1 MNRAY
6 LRPPLPLYRV
16 AAFLSLPLVLWL
28 AIHVMVAQL
37 SSLQSLYWYDYLLT
51 TFVPS
56 LSSLQPPSLVQKTKP
71 KREYQLLLCVG
82 PEGHETPLT
91 SKTVNTRALD
101 ARLALVPMT
110 KDQFNGWLRHNIYGG
125 RVAMAFMLPPVM
137 FSMVLVALLGGGA
150 YFLDQERHLT
160 FRSKE
165 RHLKGPQLVTPKEF
179 NRRVK
184 GDGVGFRVDRGW
196 WQKPVLVRI
205 QRSVEAQHQLMQG
218 DNGAGKTIAMFALA
232 DQFEAAG
239 ETCIYYDPECQFL
252 KRYWKPGDLILG
264 PDLRSASWNPADEI
278 DYSSVANS
286 DASAMAQGES
296 LYPCRPG
303 TRDYFF
309 WNCSRLIYKHCM
321 TNYRPNAAQLANLYT
336 HPNPLIDAI
345 AKGTE
350 LEEMLAKNTQGL
362 RASIISTLTQCLFAL
377 QQVPGEEEGR
387 AKFSA
392 RQYARMEGRRPS
404 IFFTSGDEKTQVAF
418 SPLHRLWIDSLIREF
433 LSLPEVAP
441 SQINVRMFIDELPVL
456 GEFPTLKAAASRGR
470 KHGIDLIMGF
480 QGRSQLK
487 AIYGEE
493 SEAIFSAPFTK
504 LLLHTGEPEGGEWA
518 SKMIGEH
525 DVECLVEHLSPD
537 GKRSYTTQ
545 PRMNHRLVS
554 QSELGSL
561 ENRFGYLRYAG
572 YVVKLKLALPPA
584 RLDRCVAFVPRTGV
598 APVQLPMPDLETIL
612 AKEAAE
618 KQAAAAKAAAT
629 PWQPGATASN

>member
-1 MNRAY
+1 LNRAY
-6 LRPPLPLYRV
+6 LRPPLPLFRV
-16 AAFLSLPLVLWL
+16 WAALCLPLFLWL
-28 AIHVMVAQL
+28 GIHIMVARL
-37 SSLQSLYWYDYLLT
+37 KPLQRLYWSDYLEATL
-51 TFVPS
+51 VPS
-56 LSSLQPPSLVQKTKP
+56 LSSLQLLTFGHAAKAA
-71 KREYQLLLCVG
+71 REYQLLLCVG
-82 PEGHETPLT
+82 TEGHETPLT
-91 SKTVNTRALD
+91 SKAADSSLLD

-110 KDQFNGWLRHNIYGG
+110 KSHFHDWMLHDIYGG
-125 RVAMAFMLPPVM
+125 RVAAAYLLPPIM
-137 FSMVLVALLGGGA
+137 LSMLLVALLGGGA
-150 YFLDQERHLT
+150 YFLDQERHLA
-160 FRSKE
+160 FRSTE
-165 RHLKGPQLVTPKEF
+165 RHLKGPQLITPEEF

-184 GDGVGFRVDRGW
+184 GDGVGFRVDLGW
-196 WQKPVLVRI
+196 WRKPGLVRI

-264 PDLRSASWNPADEI
+264 PDLRSASWNPSDEI
-278 DYSSVANS
+278 DYSSVANA
-286 DASAMAQGES
+286 DASALAQGES
-296 LYPCRPG
+296 LYPCRLG
-303 TRDYFF
+303 ARDFFF

-377 QQVPGEEEGR
+377 QQVPGAEEGR
-387 AKFSA
+387 PKFSA

-404 IFFTSGDEKTQVAF
+404 IFLTSGDEKTQVAF
-418 SPLHRLWIDSLIREF
+418 SPLQRLWIDSLIREF

-441 SQINVRMFIDELPVL
+441 GQINVRMFIDELPVL
-456 GEFPTLKAAASRGR
+456 GEFPTLKAATSRGR
-470 KHGIDLIMGF
+470 KHGIDLILGF

-545 PRMNHRLVS
+545 PRANQRLVS

-572 YVVKLKLALPPA
+572 WVVKLKLALPPS
-584 RLDRCVAFVPRTGV
+584 RPDRCPAFVARTGE
-598 APVQLPMPDLETIL
+598 APVQLPMPDLATIL

-629 PWQPGATASN
+629 PWQPGAATK